1 MKIQLI
7 SCVRV
12 SREHFIRP
20 DFLGEENILAL
31 PRSGSFWFE
40 TERGKYTVRAGEAA
54 LFRKW
59 VRCHRETICP
69 CEIYLF
75 KYSSDL
81 EIFDS
86 DHIVFED
93 GERIAST
100 LRMLDRASSIL
111 KDGFFYQERLFG
123 DIVTQYL
130 LECGGEGRSGVTDPL
145 IENAV
150 TFINER
156 VQHKLSISDVARR
169 TGLSYV
175 QFIRR
180 FTAYAGMPPSEYLAA
195 LRLKKAES
203 LLSDTAL
210 PVKEVAAACGFDNE
224 YYFSNFFKKRVGM
237 SPSLYRK
244 TAT

>member
-1 MKIQLI
+1 MKLQLI

-12 SREHFIRP
+12 SREHFIKP
-20 DFLGEENILAL
+20 DFVGEENILAL
-31 PRSGSFWFE
+31 LRSGRFWFR
-40 TERGKYTVRAGEAA
+40 TEQGRYTVREGEAA

-59 VRCHRETICP
+59 VPCHRETICP
-69 CEIYLF
+69 CEMYLF
-75 KYSSDL
+75 KYSSDV
-81 EIFDS
+81 EVFDGE
-86 DHIVFED
+86 HIVFED
-93 GERIAST
+93 GERVSST

-130 LECGGEGRSGVTDPL
+130 LERGGDGRSGATDPL

-175 QFIRR
+175 QFVRR

-203 LLSDTAL
+203 LLSDTSL
-210 PVKEVAAACGFDNE
+210 PVREVAAACGFENE
-224 YYFSNFFKKRVGM
+224 YYFSNFFKRHKGL
-237 SPSLYRK
+237 SPSAFRK
-244 TAT
+244 TVT

>member
-1 MKIQLI
+1 MEVQLI
-7 SCVRV
+7 NCVRV
-12 SREHFIRP
+12 VREHFIRS
-20 DFLGEENILAL
+20 DFMGEENILAL
-31 PRSGSFWFE
+31 LRSGSFWFE

-69 CEIYLF
+69 CEIYLL
-75 KYSSDL
+75 KYSSDS

-86 DHIVFED
+86 EHIVFED

-100 LRMLDRASSIL
+100 LRMFDRASSVL

-156 VQHKLSISDVARR
+156 VQHKLSISDVARK